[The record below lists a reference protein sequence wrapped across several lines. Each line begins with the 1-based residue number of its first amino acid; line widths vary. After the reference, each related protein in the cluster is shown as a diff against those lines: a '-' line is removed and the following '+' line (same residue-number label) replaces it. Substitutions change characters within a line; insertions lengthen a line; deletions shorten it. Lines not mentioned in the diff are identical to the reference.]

1 MKTTMIAEARERT
14 AEAGIVARLDS
25 DGGSIILTRTKSL
38 RAEGWTAV

>member
-25 DGGSIILTRTKSL
+25 EGWTAILTRTKSL
-38 RAEGWTAV
+38 RAGITA